1 MPVRRM
7 TIEERLERLEKMH
20 GICFHVYKDIGR
32 KDEKGVCTKCG
43 AVYGEEELGD
53 EHPVR

>member
-7 TIEERLERLEKMH
+7 TIEARLERLEKMH